1 MKLAFDA
8 RCESGKASSFTRVLE
23 LWRHAADVVDLEY
36 INWHEGFCNADV
48 LLSPNGDVAPI
59 KGPVKIAAF
68 HDVNPLQPQPSSWL
82 RRAPA
87 ILALKKTARNLQL
100 NADYVITGTHFAKQ
114 SIGVAFP
121 VLSDKLHVIPHY
133 PSPIFTPGEIDYDL
147 LNRHSLPA
155 NCVLFVSA
163 LDKQKNWGGML
174 AAWSALPSELQLN
187 HPLVFVGSKKK
198 VPRNMKTGN
207 VIFTGRIDDQ
217 VLLNLYRSA
226 KLMVFPSFAEGFGL
240 PPLEALCS
248 GCPVIASETTSI
260 PEVLGDSID
269 YFNPFEMSSIM
280 TTLEKHVAP
289 PRPVIDYKSTWSAEL
304 TGGKLLKLIN
314 DICAAPRNE
323 K

>member
-8 RCESGKASSFTRVLE
+8 RCENGKASSFTRVLE
-23 LWRHAADVVDLEY
+23 LWRHAADVVGLEY
-36 INWHEGFCNADV
+36 TNWHDGACNADV
-48 LLSPNGDVAPI
+48 LISPNGDVAPT
-59 KGPVKIAAF
+59 KGPVKIAAL

-121 VLSDKLHVIPHY
+121 VLGDKLHVIPHY
-133 PSPIFTPGEIDYDL
+133 PSPIFTPGEVDYDL
-147 LNRHSLPA
+147 LNQHSLPA
-155 NCVLFVSA
+155 NCILFVSA
-163 LDKQKNWGGML
+163 LDKRKNWNGML
-174 AAWSALPSELQLN
+174 AAWPALPSELRLN
-187 HPLVFVGSKKK
+187 HPLVFVDSKKK
-198 VPRNMKTGN
+198 VPRKIKPEN

-226 KLMVFPSFAEGFGL
+226 KLMVFPSFAEGFSL

-269 YFNPFEMSSIM
+269 YFNPFEISSIV
-280 TTLEKHVAP
+280 TTLEKHVAL
-289 PRPVIDYKSTWSAEL
+289 PRPVIDYNSTWSAEL
-304 TGGKLLKLIN
+304 TGSKLLKLIN
-314 DICAAPRNE
+314 NI
-323 K
+323 